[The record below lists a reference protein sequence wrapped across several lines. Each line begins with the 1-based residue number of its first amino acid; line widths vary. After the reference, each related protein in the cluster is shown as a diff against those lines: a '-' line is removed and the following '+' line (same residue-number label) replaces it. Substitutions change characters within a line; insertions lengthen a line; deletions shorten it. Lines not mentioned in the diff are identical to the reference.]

1 MGRLPTSKLCI
12 SGGPLFRS
20 QPLQPMHVGLL
31 CSLWRHARSSYA
43 VMSLRSPHLAHG
55 NSWRFLPPVQA
66 LHTAWKYFLAFFA
79 AWAAPLYHFLAR
91 WDVGKY

>member
-1 MGRLPTSKLCI
+1 MH
-12 SGGPLFRS
+12 FRDNS

-66 LHTAWKYFLAFFA
+66 LHTAWKYFSAFFA

>member
-1 MGRLPTSKLCI
+1 
-12 SGGPLFRS
+12 
-20 QPLQPMHVGLL
+20 MHVGLL

>member
-1 MGRLPTSKLCI
+1 MRQWGDSRPQVVH
-12 SGGPLFRS
+12 FRDNS